1 MKVSIKYIIAGY
13 IVLIAANALVGNAS
27 AIIRDDKGSAV
38 CNGSGSSLVLQLDCK
53 GGFGRHAG
61 GEGG

>member
-27 AIIRDDKGSAV
+27 AIIRDNERQ
-38 CNGSGSSLVLQLDCK
+38 CRLQW
-53 GGFGRHAG
+53 RRI
-61 GEGG
+61 

>member
-13 IVLIAANALVGNAS
+13 VVLIAANALVGDAS
-27 AIIRDDKGSAV
+27 AINRDNKGSAA
-38 CNGSGSSLVLQLDCK
+38 CNGTGSSLVLQLDCK

-61 GEGG
+61 EARG